1 MSTTLSPEKAA
12 LQRAADV
19 LGGQAALADLLGYSD
34 RRNVWPWFNTDRRF
48 PAEHCP
54 KVERATRDKGKPV
67 LCEELR
73 PDVAWDVLR
82 LQAGDPTAPTWPEVD
97 RRKEVRAS

>member
-1 MSTTLSPEKAA
+1 MSTSIKPEKIA
-12 LQRAADV
+12 LHRAAAI
-19 LGGQAALADLLGYSD
+19 LGGQAAMAELLGYSD
-34 RRNVWPWFNTDRRF
+34 RRNVWPWFNTDRQF

-54 KVERATRDKGKPV
+54 AIERATREKGDVV

-82 LQAGDPTAPTWPEVD
+82 SVTPEPWD
-97 RRKEVRAS
+97 GKERRTKPRA